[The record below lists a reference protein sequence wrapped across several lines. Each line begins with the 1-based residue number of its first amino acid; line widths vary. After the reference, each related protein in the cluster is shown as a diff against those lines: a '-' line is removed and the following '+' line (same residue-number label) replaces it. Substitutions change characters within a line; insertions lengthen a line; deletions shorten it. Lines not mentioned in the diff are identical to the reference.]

1 MKITSIA
8 EKIKNIFLHENT
20 VLNKTFKNR
29 KPDIWF
35 KNHHKTIIEVDE
47 GIHKNYDSDD
57 QKEKEDMFKDHS
69 LKIFWFNPNDFNFD
83 LFKSADKINL
93 YISTW
98 SKKKAANK
106 VINKITEDF
115 EKIVVVAKSKELKRY
130 AKNLYQI
137 TKNEKHK
144 IRNKTDKNW
153 KKTWN
158 NVLFWVQRFHP

>member
-8 EKIKNIFLHENT
+8 EKIKSIFLHENT

-69 LKIFWFNPNDFNFD
+69 LKIF
-83 LFKSADKINL
+83 
-93 YISTW
+93 
-98 SKKKAANK
+98 
-106 VINKITEDF
+106 
-115 EKIVVVAKSKELKRY
+115 
-130 AKNLYQI
+130 
-137 TKNEKHK
+137 
-144 IRNKTDKNW
+144 
-153 KKTWN
+153 
-158 NVLFWVQRFHP
+158 